1 MARLLSNSVCLPD
14 RIRVS
19 AGSAAV
25 LGLLKTKLDAVP
37 TTVYLMTYRKQKCN
51 ANCAF
56 CPQARESSS
65 RTDML
70 SRVSWPT
77 YPVNQVIQSIQV
89 AFETRQVKRV
99 CIQALNFPNVLDQL
113 SALVAAIFSLT
124 AVPISVS
131 CQPMNREEM
140 VCLAKAGAQRIG
152 VPLDAATKEVFDKIK
167 GVKAGGPYNWEKQL
181 RLLRDATE
189 VFGKGMVSTHLIV
202 GIEET
207 EKEMVK
213 TIQDCVDMGVV
224 PGLFAFTPVPGTALE
239 SNRPPSIDL
248 YRRIQL
254 ARHLI
259 LNKIARCENMKFD
272 KNRLTGYG
280 VDEQILSKI
289 VETGEPFLTS
299 GCPGCNR
306 PYYNERP
313 GGTMFNYPT
322 KLTQR
327 QVLQAK
333 NELGLER
340 GKLAVE
346 EHEKV

>member
-1 MARLLSNSVCLPD
+1 
-14 RIRVS
+14 
-19 AGSAAV
+19 
-25 LGLLKTKLDAVP
+25 
-37 TTVYLMTYRKQKCN
+37 
-51 ANCAF
+51 
-56 CPQARESSS
+56 
-65 RTDML
+65 ML

-77 YPVNQVIQSIQV
+77 YTTNQVIERIEA

-99 CIQALNFPNVLDQL
+99 CIQALNYNKVFEQV
-113 SALVAAIFSLT
+113 SALVASIFSLT

-140 VCLAKAGAQRIG
+140 VLLAKAGTQRIG
-152 VPLDAATKEVFDKIK
+152 IPLDAATKKVFDKIK
-167 GVKAGGPYNWEKQL
+167 GLQAGGPYNWEKQL
-181 RLLRDATE
+181 RLLRDATQ

-202 GIEET
+202 GIGET

-213 TIQDCVDMGVV
+213 MIQECVDMGVV

-239 SNRPPSIDL
+239 SNKPPNIDQ

-259 LNKIARCENMKFD
+259 LNKISRYENMKFD
-272 KNRLTGYG
+272 ENRLRDYG
-280 VDEQILSKI
+280 VNEQILGRI
-289 VETGEPFLTS
+289 VEAGEPFLTS

-322 KLTQR
+322 ELTKG
-327 QVLQAK
+327 QVVQVK

-340 GKLAVE
+340 RETGRRKT
-346 EHEKV
+346 